1 VKLLRAA
8 SNEKSKLNEVSGTAA
23 PSENSKLNEVMHTAE
38 FATEVSGASAC
49 QSSEVSP
56 ESFPAE
62 VNPTGEFG
70 VYVIQALWRQQTQ
83 IKPGHFST
91 KPNGL

>member
-1 VKLLRAA
+1 
-8 SNEKSKLNEVSGTAA
+8 
-23 PSENSKLNEVMHTAE
+23 MHTDRNPSNRCE
-38 FATEVSGASAC
+38 TEGC

-70 VYVIQALWRQQTQ
+70 VNVIQALWRQQTQ